1 MATMVL
7 TGRFRSFPSICI
19 ATIRIRTYPRAHIL
33 QKFHAHCQSLA
44 ANGNAG
50 YQREFEELCDN
61 AKEFSCRAGEL
72 DANKN
77 KNRYPFILP
86 YDHCRVK
93 LSLLESQPHSDYINA
108 SYVPG
113 GCTEHDFICTQAPLP
128 STMADFWRMVWEQNV
143 QVIIMMTALKESD
156 KVLCNQY
163 WPPERGTG
171 CYGALQVTTM
181 SRHHGPYCYIT
192 TIHLRQHGSPTDRH
206 ITHYYYPGWPDQ
218 GVPKDHTSLSN
229 FTEHVRKLLDDIP
242 RLGPTVVH
250 CSAGIGRS
258 GTFVAILWL
267 MQLCARGIPPD
278 VHLAV
283 RDLRRHRVLMVQNV
297 EQYILVH
304 QCLLHWLAGNT
315 ERPKTRNTVVHFQA
329 AQPQTDRQSRRER
342 KKQRRNSGHTH
353 RPESTHSSLQVS
365 HTPQPQHTAWQS
377 LRDSLHAFNP
387 GKLLQ
392 RIMPPSSQLTNS
404 QTQL

>member
-1 MATMVL
+1 M
-7 TGRFRSFPSICI
+7 
-19 ATIRIRTYPRAHIL
+19 RIRTYPRVHLL

-44 ANGNAG
+44 ANSNEG
-50 YQREFEELCDN
+50 YQREFKEISDSP
-61 AKEFSCRAGEL
+61 KEFSSRAGEL
-72 DANKN
+72 EYNRD

-86 YDHCRVK
+86 YDHSRVR
-93 LSLLESQPHSDYINA
+93 LTLLESQPHSDYINA
-108 SYVPG
+108 NYVPG
-113 GCTEHDFICTQAPLP
+113 GYTEHDFICTQAPLQ

-143 QVIIMMTALKESD
+143 QVIVMVTALNERG

-171 CYGALQVTTM
+171 CYGALQVTTV
-181 SRHHGPYCYIT
+181 SRHHGPDCYIT
-192 TIHLRQHGSPTDRH
+192 TIHLQQHSSHTNRY
-206 ITHYYYPGWPDQ
+206 ITHYYYPSWPDQ
-218 GVPKDHTSLSN
+218 GVPNDHTSLAK
-229 FTEHVRKLLDDIP
+229 FAEHVRKQLDDSP
-242 RLGPTVVH
+242 LLGPTVVH

-278 VHLAV
+278 VYLAV

-304 QCLLHWLAGNT
+304 QCLLHWLGGNK
-315 ERPKTRNTVVHFQA
+315 ERPRTQNVVHFQTEP
-329 AQPQTDRQSRRER
+329 PQAHRQSRRDR
-342 KKQRRNSGHTH
+342 KNRRRNSDHTQ
-353 RPESTHSSLQVS
+353 RPQTSNSSVPVS

-392 RIMPPSSQLTNS
+392 RIRPLSSQTNS
-404 QTQL
+404 NTQHNTQL

>member
-1 MATMVL
+1 M
-7 TGRFRSFPSICI
+7 
-19 ATIRIRTYPRAHIL
+19 RIRTYPRAHIL
-33 QKFHAHCQSLA
+33 QTFQRHCETLA

-50 YQREFEELCDN
+50 YQEEFEELSDT

-113 GCTEHDFICTQAPLP
+113 GSTEHDFICTQAPLP
-128 STMADFWRMVWEQNV
+128 STMADFWRMIWEQNV
-143 QVIIMMTALKESD
+143 QVIVMVTSLKEYG

-171 CYGALQVTTM
+171 CYGALQVTTV
-181 SRHHGPYCYIT
+181 SRHRGPDCYIT

-206 ITHYYYPGWPDQ
+206 ITHYYYPGWLDQ
-218 GVPKDHTSLSN
+218 GVPKNHTSLVK
-229 FTEHVRKLLDDIP
+229 FTDHVRRQLDDAP
-242 RLGPTVVH
+242 NLGPTVVH

-267 MQLCARGIPPD
+267 IQLCARGILPD
-278 VHLAV
+278 VRLAV

-304 QCLLHWLAGNT
+304 QCILHWLGGNT
-315 ERPKTRNTVVHFQA
+315 ERPRTQNVVSFKIEK
-329 AQPQTDRQSRRER
+329 PQKHRQSKRDPENR
-342 KKQRRNSGHTH
+342 RRNSDHTH
-353 RPESTHSSLQVS
+353 QPKVSPSSLQAS

-392 RIMPPSSQLTNS
+392 RFRPPSSQNNS
-404 QTQL
+404 QLETQL

>member
-1 MATMVL
+1 M
-7 TGRFRSFPSICI
+7 
-19 ATIRIRTYPRAHIL
+19 RIRTYPRAHIL
-33 QKFHAHCQSLA
+33 QKFHANCQSLA

-50 YQREFEELCDN
+50 YEREFEELCDT
-61 AKEFSCRAGEL
+61 AKELSCRAGEL
-72 DANKN
+72 DVNKD

-113 GCTEHDFICTQAPLP
+113 GYTDHDFICTQAPLP
-128 STMADFWRMVWEQNV
+128 STMADFWRMIWEQNV
-143 QVIIMMTALKESD
+143 QEIVMVTALKDSRG

-171 CYGALQVTTM
+171 CYGTLQVTTI
-181 SRHHGPYCYIT
+181 SRHHGPDCYIT
-192 TIHLRQHGSPTDRH
+192 AIHLRQHNSPKDRY

-218 GVPKDHTSLSN
+218 WVPKDHTSLTN
-229 FTEHVRKLLDDIP
+229 FTEHVRRKLDETP

-250 CSAGIGRS
+250 CSAGVGRS
-258 GTFVAILWL
+258 GTFVAVLWL

-278 VHLAV
+278 VRLAV

-304 QCLLHWLAGNT
+304 QCLLDWLSGNM
-315 ERPKTRNTVVHFQA
+315 ERPRTQNAVVRFQIE
-329 AQPQTDRQSRRER
+329 QPQAHRQSRRDWKNR
-342 KKQRRNSGHTH
+342 RRNSDNAQ
-353 RPESTHSSLQVS
+353 RPESSHSSIQETQ
-365 HTPQPQHTAWQS
+365 TPQPQQTAWQS
-377 LRDSLHAFNP
+377 LRESLHALNP

-392 RIMPPSSQLTNS
+392 KIRPPTSQLNTDP
-404 QTQL
+404 QKDTPL